1 MDGYEMKHVKFSN
14 GLGAPIL
21 GALLASRLLSA
32 CSAGTE
38 HTSGNLLMPPATGG
52 SSQVLAAGGA
62 AGFAV
67 GTDPANGATPFL
79 NVPTTGGA
87 PSGGDGA
94 STGCPAIRQKP
105 EQVVTY
111 KPVALFIM
119 QDRSGSMVTGFPP
132 PASAQSWQN
141 STDAITAFV
150 NDPMSQGIDIGLG
163 TFPAGML
170 NTADCQ
176 AGSDCGS
183 AVVPIAALPGNA
195 AAMTSAMTAQT
206 PNSPISLT
214 PTECGLR
221 GMINGCLTYQSSSPM
236 GERCVA
242 VLVTD
247 GSPTQCDTNQ
257 TNLIQI
263 IADGHMKG
271 IDTYTLGLPGADL
284 NVLNQ
289 YAQAG
294 GTNMAIDVTGG
305 AQAFISALNSIRKSV
320 TISMPLPCTWK
331 IPAAPAGT
339 NFDPTKVNVQYTAPG
354 GSPQAFGYVASEADC
369 ARASGDAW
377 YYDNSADPSH
387 ATQVLACPN
396 SCNNTLHNATGEVNV
411 LFGCETIPA
420 TIR

>member
-1 MDGYEMKHVKFSN
+1 MKYAKFSTT
-14 GLGAPIL
+14 LGVPMV
-21 GALLASRLLSA
+21 GALLASRLLFA
-32 CSAGTE
+32 CSTAP
-38 HTSGNLLMPPATGG
+38 GNSFMSSPTGVGG
-52 SSQVLAAGGA
+52 SPQVLGSGGA

-67 GTDPANGATPFL
+67 APGPSSESGGTTFL
-79 NVPTTGGA
+79 NIPTTGGG
-87 PSGGDGA
+87 SNGGDGT
-94 STGCPAIRQKP
+94 SMGCPAIRQKP

-150 NDPMSQGIDIGLG
+150 NDPMSKGIDIGLG

-176 AGSDCGS
+176 AGMDCGN
-183 AVVPIAALPGNA
+183 AVVPIASLPGNA
-195 AAMTSAMTAQT
+195 PAMMAAMTAQT
-206 PNSPISLT
+206 PNSPITLT

-221 GMINGCLTYQSSSPM
+221 GMINGCLTYQSSSAM

-257 TNLIQI
+257 TNLVQI
-263 IADGHMKG
+263 IADGHSKG

-294 GTNMAIDVTGG
+294 GTGMAIDVTAG
-305 AQAFISALNSIRKSV
+305 AQAFIAALNNIRKSV

-331 IPAAPAGT
+331 IPAGPAGT
-339 NFDPTKVNVQYTAPG
+339 TFDPKKVNVQYTPPG
-354 GSPQAFGYVASEADC
+354 GSPQPFGYVASEADC
-369 ARASGDAW
+369 ARATGDAW
-377 YYDNSADPSH
+377 YYDNSADPAH

>member
-1 MDGYEMKHVKFSN
+1 M
-14 GLGAPIL
+14 
-21 GALLASRLLSA
+21 
-32 CSAGTE
+32 
-38 HTSGNLLMPPATGG
+38 
-52 SSQVLAAGGA
+52 
-62 AGFAV
+62 
-67 GTDPANGATPFL
+67 
-79 NVPTTGGA
+79 
-87 PSGGDGA
+87 
-94 STGCPAIRQKP
+94 
-105 EQVVTY
+105 Y

-150 NDPMSQGIDIGLG
+150 NDPMSKGIDIGLG
-163 TFPAGML
+163 TFPAGMQ

-176 AGSDCGS
+176 AGSDCGN
-183 AVVPIAALPGNA
+183 AVVPIASLPGNA
-195 AAMTSAMTAQT
+195 SAMTSAMTAQT

-221 GMINGCLTYQSSSPM
+221 GMINQCLTYQSTSPM

-257 TNLIQI
+257 ANLTQI

-331 IPAAPAGT
+331 IPAPPTGT
-339 NFDPTKVNVQYTAPG
+339 TFDPKKVNVQYTPPG

-369 ARASGDAW
+369 ARANGDAW

-387 ATQVLACPN
+387 STQVLACPN
-396 SCNNTLHNATGEVNV
+396 ACNNTLHNATGEVDV

-420 TIR
+420 TVR